1 MKLSEKYKV
10 NGTLDNKE
18 VNGEVTIY
26 PNNMN
31 KVPKKSIIAGFRT
44 SLKELQKK
52 FGTISIYN
60 KDKTVRAISLVLAG
74 TITLGSL
81 TGCSLGKKD
90 VTKDSDPIAST
101 TIEEPIKEET
111 KKISY
116 TVELGDSLW
125 SIAKK
130 YCDTDGEIVNE
141 IANIRKLNNL
151 KEKSILKEN
160 MILTLEVPV
169 SKLINFGIETEND
182 RAFVEETQ
190 RIEYKLRRGDTLWYI
205 AKWYKLTDAEIANEV
220 AHICEINGI
229 ETPDEL
235 KEGDTIKLDVPL
247 SKLSEFSV
255 TPNVTPKEDAPSV
268 QEKTEY
274 DILDD
279 EWESKSQFIYDS
291 WNNAKNNVHPQNY
304 MFPSNYWY
312 LFISCTQEYNE
323 AKYNSYTNRNN
334 AQENDDTAENDFGVY
349 DGGLFHKAYGE
360 RDKLKEMY
368 EIEGLYTEEQIARQK
383 SKIDALYEEMAKITE
398 VNLGTKYNMESYT
411 KGK

>member
-18 VNGEVTIY
+18 VNGEITVY

-60 KDKTVRAISLVLAG
+60 KDKTVRAISLILAG

-81 TGCSLGKKD
+81 TGCSFGKKD
-90 VTKDSDPIAST
+90 VSKDSDPIAST
-101 TIEEPIKEET
+101 TIEETIKEET
-111 KKISY
+111 KRISY

-130 YCDTDGEIVNE
+130 YCDTDGEIANE
-141 IANIRKLNNL
+141 IVNIRKLNNL

-160 MILTLEVPV
+160 MILSLDVPV
-169 SKLINFGIETEND
+169 SKLINFGIELEND

-190 RIEYKLRRGDTLWYI
+190 RINYTLRRGDTLWYI
-205 AKWYKLTDAEIANEV
+205 ARWYKLSKTEIANEV

-229 ETPDEL
+229 ENPDEI
-235 KEGDTIKLDVPL
+235 KEGETIQLDVPL
-247 SKLSEFSV
+247 SKLSEFGI
-255 TPNVTPKEDAPSV
+255 TPNEVSKDDAPSV
-268 QEKTEY
+268 KEKTEY

-291 WNNAKNNVHPQNY
+291 WNNAKENVHPENY
-304 MFPSNYWY
+304 MFQRDYEL
-312 LFISCTQEYNE
+312 LFEKE
-323 AKYNSYTNRNN
+323 M
-334 AQENDDTAENDFGVY
+334 EEY
-349 DGGLFHKAYGE
+349 DGGIFHKAYGE
-360 RDKLKEMY
+360 REKLKEML
-368 EIEGLYTEEQIARQK
+368 EIDGLYSEESIKKQIN
-383 SKIDALYEEMAKITE
+383 KINELYDNMFEITE
-398 VNLGTKYNMESYT
+398 TNLGTNYSKESYT